1 MTDKTYWSLTEEE
14 INKLF
19 RLTDKYKNFPN
30 VFLSLEVFLQPEE
43 DYNYFY
49 DKIKINYPDF
59 SENKLFTLNELIKK
73 FKEQH
78 LYNEYDGYLK
88 STNSPIA

>member
-59 SENKLFTLNELIKK
+59 SENKLFTLNGLIIN
-73 FKEQH
+73 FKEQNE
-78 LYNEYDGYLK
+78 YNEYNEFLN
-88 STNSPIA
+88 STNNPIP

>member
-59 SENKLFTLNELIKK
+59 SENKLFSLNGLIIN
-73 FKEQH
+73 FKEQNE
-78 LYNEYDGYLK
+78 YNEYNEFLN
-88 STNSPIA
+88 STNNPIP

>member
-1 MTDKTYWSLTEEE
+1 MTDKTYWGLNEIE

-59 SENKLFTLNELIKK
+59 SENKLFTLNGLIIN
-73 FKEQH
+73 FKEQNE
-78 LYNEYDGYLK
+78 YNEYNEFLN
-88 STNSPIA
+88 STNNPIP

>member
-1 MTDKTYWSLTEEE
+1 MTDKTYWGLNEIE

-59 SENKLFTLNELIKK
+59 SENKLFSLNGLIIN
-73 FKEQH
+73 FKEQNE
-78 LYNEYDGYLK
+78 YNEYNEFLN
-88 STNSPIA
+88 STNNPIP